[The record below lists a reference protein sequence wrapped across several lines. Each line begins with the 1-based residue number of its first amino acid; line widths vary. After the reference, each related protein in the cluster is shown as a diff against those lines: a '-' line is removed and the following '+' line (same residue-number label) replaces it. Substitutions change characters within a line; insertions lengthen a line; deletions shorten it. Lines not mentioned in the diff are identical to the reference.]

1 MVDLHLKHQR
11 VHSQRI
17 SNRNS
22 KHCSKLKVEV
32 ELTSKLGT
40 PSTFTASQGTSQ
52 TLAAGMMRM
61 QAEDSELRSLPHV
74 MPCGGRDV
82 SHVIFQSVGQ
92 QQKRFCL
99 DCALEKLLDVQ
110 ALAHE
115 KEVYLAAVVDLLL
128 PRLHQKGAAQLVA
141 RAKEGIFRA
150 LAGSRSNCAALLHAA
165 EALGQPAVDEIA
177 QLLSLINAA
186 IQDHGGG
193 SAKSASVGGGGS
205 SGDGGAAG
213 SPSVQRLFAC
223 LARLTALDGG
233 RAASAALSASSA
245 AHMVSDL
252 AAFAE
257 HGALST
263 AGHAAFVLTSAMAP
277 PSLAPLPPSPPPP
290 PQKQHQRWQQNGSSS
305 DRDAAGGACVCGA
318 AAGMAQW
325 GGRLLQALNCN
336 GGDSAGSM
344 QQNVLALLLALAR
357 RVDETS
363 VHDAFDVLAHNGL
376 AKTICGCLLQQQQ
389 QQQQQ
394 QVGGGSDGDS
404 DTSAGQVPLFAAVL
418 TLKLLEAPHAEFR
431 RTAVQ
436 ARLPAYLAESLCRV
450 SDRQQQ
456 NQQQQQQQQRA
467 ATATHTLFAVRGLL
481 HFVRGPGWGASSA
494 TVGTSGLFACLQHA
508 SAGADAPLAAV
519 LFELLPHL
527 CHGSRAAPAAVQ
539 VAAATGIWI
548 KHAQGSGVGHEAVVT
563 TTEITRG
570 GLCALAQVLAECVA
584 ASERQQQAPSAE
596 SMATAGAWEHE
607 ALRTVEAAAVA
618 AGVLAATAVGQQHPD
633 TMPRRAAVL
642 LQLLRCV
649 SVLAEAKLARA
660 AESAT
665 ANTTGNALR
674 RIFAEHLMP
683 QFASLEADRG
693 TLPRLECTKLGA
705 ALFGCLQL
713 LLQLP
718 PPVQGSDALSV
729 ERLLRAG
736 FARFALR
743 LLVECDLAAIEA
755 GTAAAAAR
763 KLVECGCAVLG
774 ELLEHAGL
782 CDAAGVRRIPALYV
796 ALRQTCDPHDV
807 GIGLARLLDH
817 EPCSALVGL
826 LFACICVDGTPSHGL
841 GGGLFASIVTFV
853 DNQAALVARMAPP
866 QLLMLLQICMVVSPS
881 GQTPL
886 PAHTHAAIADAVHGQ
901 PGLGTLVSC
910 CMATP
915 SVVCTR
921 PYAVLAFWARVPALH
936 AFSVAFVANTL
947 GTLARR
953 PEASCSGDGG
963 GGGGGGGG
971 SALCDK
977 LAASIIAAPEGL
989 SLLTQLVAG
998 CADDRLQQTLRFV
1011 LRCLELDTALG
1022 SGTSG
1027 MPPNHAVVAS
1037 HAELAHA
1044 AVSLQRRVAAS
1055 ARIGDAPFKLLALLL
1070 RIVRRL
1076 LPVLAQCGDG
1086 GTALAQ
1092 CAAALSATNAH
1103 CDHAARVPLDVL
1115 PVDFLVALLC
1125 HGHALAIQAT
1135 TAAAPPAADCDGGE
1149 GGSNGDGTAANAT
1162 PVLHHS
1168 VAASIAAA
1176 GQTAVRCLVE
1186 CDAPAPELC
1195 AAALALSSLVL
1206 ERGSFVAR
1214 GTAEAERTA
1223 SVVLR
1228 AALRSLRPTRPSFLR
1243 AVAFIAAAAAVE
1255 DCVRR
1260 GALQPARR
1268 HWTALLYFCCSAF
1281 CEAGGAAH
1289 VELRACAASCFAQI
1303 SGIATAGAPQ
1313 MAAAL
1318 DAQVVG
1324 YRWLPFVVH
1333 RLLFRAPS
1341 LAASA
1346 VEFFRALLLVR
1357 PPWLL
1362 QLLATERAQERL
1374 VSGYEAIGGG
1384 DGGHVDG
1391 ASRAYQRFFALLDAE
1406 PAVVTMPAR
1415 LRARIDAAVTAATRV
1430 PRQERHAV
1438 VAVDDVSGPIIPAGE
1453 GRCAFQVPRWC
1464 TIPPRAPAQTRE

>member
-1 MVDLHLKHQR
+1 
-11 VHSQRI
+11 
-17 SNRNS
+17 
-22 KHCSKLKVEV
+22 
-32 ELTSKLGT
+32 
-40 PSTFTASQGTSQ
+40 
-52 TLAAGMMRM
+52 
-61 QAEDSELRSLPHV
+61 
-74 MPCGGRDV
+74 
-82 SHVIFQSVGQ
+82 
-92 QQKRFCL
+92 
-99 DCALEKLLDVQ
+99 
-110 ALAHE
+110 
-115 KEVYLAAVVDLLL
+115 
-128 PRLHQKGAAQLVA
+128 
-141 RAKEGIFRA
+141 
-150 LAGSRSNCAALLHAA
+150 
-165 EALGQPAVDEIA
+165 
-177 QLLSLINAA
+177 
-186 IQDHGGG
+186 
-193 SAKSASVGGGGS
+193 
-205 SGDGGAAG
+205 
-213 SPSVQRLFAC
+213 
-223 LARLTALDGG
+223 
-233 RAASAALSASSA
+233 
-245 AHMVSDL
+245 
-252 AAFAE
+252 
-257 HGALST
+257 
-263 AGHAAFVLTSAMAP
+263 
-277 PSLAPLPPSPPPP
+277 
-290 PQKQHQRWQQNGSSS
+290 
-305 DRDAAGGACVCGA
+305 
-318 AAGMAQW
+318 
-325 GGRLLQALNCN
+325 
-336 GGDSAGSM
+336 
-344 QQNVLALLLALAR
+344 
-357 RVDETS
+357 
-363 VHDAFDVLAHNGL
+363 
-376 AKTICGCLLQQQQ
+376 
-389 QQQQQ
+389 
-394 QVGGGSDGDS
+394 
-404 DTSAGQVPLFAAVL
+404 
-418 TLKLLEAPHAEFR
+418 
-431 RTAVQ
+431 
-436 ARLPAYLAESLCRV
+436 
-450 SDRQQQ
+450 
-456 NQQQQQQQQRA
+456 
-467 ATATHTLFAVRGLL
+467 LL
-481 HFVRGPGWGASSA
+481 HFVRGPGWGSSSA

-527 CHGSRAAPAAVQ
+527 CHGSHAAKAAVQ
-539 VAAATGIWI
+539 VAAATGVWI
-548 KHAQGSGVGHEAVVT
+548 RHAQGSGVGHKAVAT
-563 TTEITRG
+563 ATEIISD

-596 SMATAGAWEHE
+596 SMAAAGAWEHE
-607 ALRTVEAAAVA
+607 ALRTVEAVTMA
-618 AGVLAATAVGQQHPD
+618 AGVLAATAVEQQHHD
-633 TMPRRAAVL
+633 ATPRRAAVL

-649 SVLAEAKLARA
+649 SALTEAKLARA

-718 PPVQGSDALSV
+718 PPAQVSDALSV

-743 LLVECDLAAIEA
+743 LLVECDLAAAEA

-763 KLVECGCAVLG
+763 ELVDCGCAVLG
-774 ELLEHAGL
+774 KLLVHAGL
-782 CDAAGVRRIPALYV
+782 CDAAGVLRIPALYV
-796 ALRQTCDPHDV
+796 ALRQTCDPRDV
-807 GIGLARLLDH
+807 GIGLARLLDL

-921 PYAVLAFWARVPALH
+921 PCAVLAFWARVPALH

-947 GTLARR
+947 DTLARR

-963 GGGGGGGG
+963 GDDDGGGDGDGG
-971 SALCDK
+971 SAICDK

-998 CADDRLQQTLRFV
+998 CTDDRLQQTLRFV

-1022 SGTSG
+1022 SGTSD
-1027 MPPNHAVVAS
+1027 MPPSHAAVTS

-1044 AVSLQRRVAAS
+1044 AVSLQRRVAAC

-1149 GGSNGDGTAANAT
+1149 GGSNGNDTAASAT

-1168 VAASIAAA
+1168 VAASVAAA

-1206 ERGSFVAR
+1206 ARGSFVAR

-1228 AALRSLRPTRPSFLR
+1228 AALRSLQPTRPTFLR

-1255 DCVRR
+1255 DCARR

-1281 CEAGGAAH
+1281 CESGGTAH
-1289 VELRACAASCFAQI
+1289 VELRTCAASCFAQI

-1333 RLLFRAPS
+1333 RLLFRSPS
-1341 LAASA
+1341 LVASA

-1415 LRARIDAAVTAATRV
+1415 LRARIGAAATTATRV

-1438 VAVDDVSGPIIPAGE
+1438 VAIDDVSGPVIPAGE

-1464 TIPPRAPAQTRE
+1464 MIPPRAPAQTRE